1 MFNSRELQYVLPGN
15 WRMSSFVSTN
25 AVWKN
30 PFLETLEH
38 LVIFDDGNAD
48 SAQFHLSADSA
59 QFHLKGRRVTWE
71 AHLTLES

>member
-1 MFNSRELQYVLPGN
+1 
-15 WRMSSFVSTN
+15 MSSFVSTT

-59 QFHLKGRRVTWE
+59 QFHLKGRRGT
-71 AHLTLES
+71 